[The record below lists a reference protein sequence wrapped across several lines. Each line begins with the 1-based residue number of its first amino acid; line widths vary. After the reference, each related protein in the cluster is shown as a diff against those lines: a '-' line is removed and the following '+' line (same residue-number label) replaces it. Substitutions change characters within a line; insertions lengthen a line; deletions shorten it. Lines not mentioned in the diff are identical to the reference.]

1 MEGGNEVGVS
11 LLASSPDLQPRFHG
25 VVKVM
30 MMIMMMCLASLRLF
44 SCMVSSE
51 DGVFVPAAL
60 LSPACIY
67 CKLKTA
73 CCSLFSVSTTGCWW
87 LAGLPHT
94 TWSRSWQGWRGSD
107 VVLACR
113 DLYISAWLLYQVSPR
128 LFFLFSGCD
137 NFQIWPLLLLV
148 VV

>member
-73 CCSLFSVSTTGCWW
+73 CCSLFSATTTGCWW
-87 LAGLPHT
+87 LAGTPHMEEELA
-94 TWSRSWQGWRGSD
+94 RGAWQ
-107 VVLACR
+107 
-113 DLYISAWLLYQVSPR
+113 
-128 LFFLFSGCD
+128 
-137 NFQIWPLLLLV
+137 
-148 VV
+148 